1 MFKSLLLAMC
11 VLFPV
16 TVAWGQFSSGFQGT
30 VVDRSSG
37 VVPGCV
43 IRVTNTETG
52 VRREVLSSESG
63 VYVVPSL
70 NPGVYT
76 LEAYKEGFVTAK
88 QESLV
93 LEPNL
98 TRKVDFILEIGNVRD
113 VINVSAQPTVL
124 ETETAHIV
132 DQMSRA
138 TLEQLPVVNNS
149 VFNLMVLQP
158 GATGRSMSVDNSTGR
173 STANINFAGARVD
186 SNSFNFDGIS
196 TNSISRGGASEVA
209 PNVESVEQFSV
220 QLTDA
225 GADEGRNMGAHVNMV
240 SKAGT
245 NQYHGAVWDYLSNS
259 SLNNRNFFSKTVVP
273 LRRNQFGYAF
283 GGPIIKNRTFF
294 FSTYEGVRQ
303 RLDTQTTST
312 VETQQFA
319 QWVVANRPNS
329 LAAKLLSKFPPRAYA
344 TTNLKD
350 IGTPL
355 PYTGAC
361 GGCAAANS
369 FSSAPLLDA
378 SGNQI
383 PEIGTAS
390 WVQSSRLTSD
400 EITLRLD
407 HELRPGKDRVYLFG
421 MYFSGVTK
429 TPPIRDFERDNPTVQ
444 AFAHVD
450 ETHIFS
456 PTLLNDFG
464 AGMTRSSGT
473 YSIPNNIWVSPINI
487 GGGIGNSFQDTNPYP
502 GGWFATEYF
511 IKDSVSI
518 VHGRHTI
525 RPGIER
531 RRADNNTKHTAAYVP
546 NYTFTNLLTFADD
559 SALSE
564 SRTVNPLTGQPYITY
579 ASQRITEYG
588 AWVTDD
594 WKVRKDLT
602 INAGLRYEYY
612 GPYTDAKDR
621 LSNFIY
627 GTGASL
633 PEQIANGSAQ
643 HVGQSWNPN
652 HLDFAPRL
660 GVAWDIAGRGKNVIR
675 TGYGIAYDRLATVY
689 PAGYRSNPPFAGQIT
704 AGTQYS
710 TTFTYGL
717 GDPGAQGS
725 QYNPQGLGYP
735 IDSAFAAGLNSQ
747 NGIIGQRLSVIGVNQ
762 NLPQPYG
769 QNWFFGYQRSF
780 PFGIV
785 LEGNYIGS
793 KGTHLVQISNVNQ
806 FNGDLLNGG
815 VFHGF
820 NSSFS
825 GINMA
830 STNDTSSYHGLTV
843 TARKALSHGLMFQ
856 TSYTWGKV
864 ITQSEQEQGLTT
876 FQNQNNQNEDRA
888 LASFNVP
895 QRISV
900 NGFYNIP
907 LLSDCRAWYCR
918 AFGGWTVSAL
928 GVFEKGMPLDVFTS
942 AVFPAKGVVPTVT
955 NSGDWNGNN
964 TTYDRPNAP
973 ATPVP
978 TGGFTQQQYLTGIVP
993 ASAFSVPALGTD
1005 GNLGRNVF
1013 QAPGFER
1020 VDASLTKIFTISERF
1035 KLRFRWEAD
1044 NTLNHTNLNAPTGN
1058 LNSPSFG
1065 IVSGAAIPRQMRG
1078 SLLLRF

>member
-1 MFKSLLLAMC
+1 MSKSVLAALC
-11 VLFPV
+11 VLFV
-16 TVAWGQFSSGFQGT
+16 AAVAWGQFSSGFQGT
-30 VVDRSSG
+30 VVDRSGG
-37 VVPGCV
+37 VIPGV
-43 IRVTNTETG
+43 IIRVTNVETG
-52 VRREVLSSESG
+52 VRREVLSSDSG
-63 VYVVPSL
+63 IYVVTSL
-70 NPGVYT
+70 NPGIYT
-76 LEAYKEGFVTAK
+76 LEAVKDGFVTAK

-93 LEPNL
+93 LEPDL
-98 TRKVDFILEIGNVRD
+98 ARKVDFSLEVGNVRD
-113 VINVSAQPTVL
+113 VVNVSGQPTAL

-132 DQMSRA
+132 DQTPRV
-138 TLEQLPVVNNS
+138 TLEELPVVNNS

-158 GATGRSMSVDNSTGR
+158 GATGRSLSVDNNTGR
-173 STANINFAGARVD
+173 STATVNFAGARVD
-186 SNSFNFDGIS
+186 SNSYNFDGMS
-196 TNSISRGGASEVA
+196 TNSVSRGGASEVA
-209 PNVESVEQFSV
+209 PNVEAVEQFSV

-225 GADEGRNMGAHVNMV
+225 GADEGRNMGAHVNLV

-245 NQYHGAVWDYLSNS
+245 NQYHGAAWDYLSNS
-259 SLNNRNFFSKTVVP
+259 ALSTRNFFSKTVTP

-294 FSTYEGVRQ
+294 FTTYEGVRQ
-303 RLDTQTTST
+303 EQDTQTTST
-312 VETQQFA
+312 VETQQFE

-329 LAAKLLSKFPPRAYA
+329 LAAKLLQMFPPKAYA

-355 PYTGAC
+355 PYTAAC
-361 GGCAAANS
+361 GGCAAANQ
-369 FSSAPLLDA
+369 FSSAPLLDS
-378 SGNQI
+378 SGAQI

-390 WVQSSRLTSD
+390 WVQPSRLTSD
-400 EITLRLD
+400 EITLRVD
-407 HELRPGKDRVYLFG
+407 HELRPGKDRVYVFG
-421 MYFSGVTK
+421 MYFSGVTR

-444 AFAHVD
+444 SFAHID

-464 AGMTRSSGT
+464 AAMTRSSGT

-525 RPGIER
+525 RPGVER
-531 RRADNNTKHTAAYVP
+531 RRADNNTKHTSAYIP

-564 SRTVNPLTGQPYITY
+564 SRTVNPLTGQPFITY

-594 WKVRKDLT
+594 WKVRPDFT
-602 INAGLRYEYY
+602 INAGLRYDYY

-621 LSNFIY
+621 LSNFVY
-627 GTGASL
+627 GPGATVA
-633 PEQIANGSAQ
+633 QQVATGSAQ
-643 HVGQSWNPN
+643 HVAQSWNPN

-660 GVAWDIAGRGKNVIR
+660 GLAWDIAGKGKNVIR
-675 TGYGIAYDRLATVY
+675 AGYGIAYDRLATVY
-689 PAGYRSNPPFAGQIT
+689 PAGYRSNPPFAAQIV

-710 TTFTYGL
+710 TAFTYGL
-717 GDPGAQGS
+717 GNPSAQGS

-735 IDSAFAAGLNSQ
+735 IDPAFAAGLNAQ

-762 NLPQPYG
+762 TLPQPYG
-769 QNWFFGYQRSF
+769 QNWFLGYQRSL
-780 PFGIV
+780 PFGV
-785 LEGNYIGS
+785 VVEGNYIGS

-820 NSSFS
+820 NSSFT

-830 STNDTSSYHGLTV
+830 GTNDTSSYHGLTV

-856 TSYTWGKV
+856 ASYTRSKV

-876 FQNQNNQNEDRA
+876 FQNENNQSLDRS

-895 QRISV
+895 QRFSI

-907 LLSDCRAWYCR
+907 FLNSCRLWYCR
-918 AFGGWTVSAL
+918 ALGGWTLSAL
-928 GVFEKGMPLDVFTS
+928 GVFEKGNPLDIFTS
-942 AVFPAKGVVPTVT
+942 AVFPGNGVVPTVT
-955 NSGDWNGNN
+955 NSGDWNADG
-964 TTYDRPNAP
+964 TTYARPNAP
-973 ATPVP
+973 ITPVQ
-978 TGGFTQQQYLTGIVP
+978 TGGFSEQQYLTGIVKT
-993 ASAFSVPALGTD
+993 SAFSVPALGTD

-1020 VDASLTKIFTISERF
+1020 VDAALTKVFAISERF

-1044 NTLNHTNLNAPTGN
+1044 NVLNHTNLNPPSGN
-1058 LNSPSFG
+1058 LSSPSFG
-1065 IVSGAAIPRQMRG
+1065 IVTGASIPRQMRG